1 MIISGGVNIYPQEAE
16 HVLISH
22 PLVVDAAVFGIPD
35 DELGQSVKA
44 VVELVDPSNAG
55 DEVASTLMSWVQ
67 DRLAK
72 YKCPRSISFEER
84 LPRTDAG
91 KLYKQVLVDRYAADA
106 R

>member
-1 MIISGGVNIYPQEAE
+1 M
-16 HVLISH
+16 
-22 PLVVDAAVFGIPD
+22 
-35 DELGQSVKA
+35 KA

-55 DEVASTLMSWVQ
+55 AEVASTLMYWVQ
-67 DRLAK
+67 GRLAK

-91 KLYKQVLVDRYAADA
+91 KLYKQVLIDKYSADE